1 MVEKLK
7 VMLIDDDYLVIEDL
21 KNLVEWD
28 KLGMEIVS
36 IADNGQHALEKMDDI
51 MPDIIITDIEM
62 PIINGL
68 DFACLALK
76 LSKNIKII
84 LLTAFSRF
92 EYAKKAIDLGAS
104 SYILKHEVSKLS
116 LENELVKLANEII
129 KEKKEQKNEQKRL
142 IEKLIL
148 NDGENKLAE
157 LLNSNNNE
165 HYSRMNLLQIDRS
178 FNELIKP
185 FEHIKSQFELY
196 QILTKDV
203 SENILIIPI
212 NQFQVLWF
220 LEIPLITSKLCED
233 KYIDILNTFKLNVQ
247 KKLNR
252 TLSVFYIDTKIS
264 SYEIVED
271 YNRLFKMSEL
281 SIILGKET
289 INSYHNLKYKF
300 STYDNDKILWES
312 KIAVATNDNIIQ
324 LKDSINLM
332 IDQVSFSQ
340 YDYEDYLW
348 LCNTIVDKLI
358 ELDSTLKIKINKN
371 LNDCYSPIQMKNIIN
386 DFIVDIYHSTIPQCS
401 WKIKEVII
409 YIHNNYDKQITIE
422 MIAQELSLS
431 GEYLNK
437 LFKKEIKITFTQY
450 LIEYR
455 MKMAKKLLLTGEYRI
470 YEVAKMVGY
479 TTSQYFSMAFRK
491 VNHMNPSD
499 CLKV

>member
-312 KIAVATNDNIIQ
+312 KIAVATNDNII
-324 LKDSINLM
+324 S
-332 IDQVSFSQ
+332 
-340 YDYEDYLW
+340 
-348 LCNTIVDKLI
+348 
-358 ELDSTLKIKINKN
+358 
-371 LNDCYSPIQMKNIIN
+371 
-386 DFIVDIYHSTIPQCS
+386 
-401 WKIKEVII
+401 
-409 YIHNNYDKQITIE
+409 
-422 MIAQELSLS
+422 
-431 GEYLNK
+431 
-437 LFKKEIKITFTQY
+437 
-450 LIEYR
+450 
-455 MKMAKKLLLTGEYRI
+455 
-470 YEVAKMVGY
+470 
-479 TTSQYFSMAFRK
+479 
-491 VNHMNPSD
+491 
-499 CLKV
+499 

>member
-1 MVEKLK
+1 MIEKLK

-21 KNLVEWD
+21 KNLVDWH
-28 KLGMEIVS
+28 KLDMEIVS
-36 IADNGQHALEKMDDI
+36 IADNGQHALEKMDNI

-68 DFACLALK
+68 DFAVLALK
-76 LSKNIKII
+76 LSKYIKII

-116 LENELVKLANEII
+116 LENELFKLSNEIF
-129 KEKKEQKNEQKRL
+129 KERKEQKNEQIRL
-142 IEKLIL
+142 IEKLIA
-148 NDGENKLAE
+148 NDGENKFVE
-157 LLNSNNNE
+157 LLNSNNN
-165 HYSRMNLLQIDRS
+165 YSRMNLLQIDRS
-178 FNELIKP
+178 YNEIGTP
-185 FEHIKSQFELY
+185 FEQIKSQFELY
-196 QILTKDV
+196 QILTKDI
-203 SENILIIPI
+203 SENILLIPI

-220 LEIPLITSKLCED
+220 YEIPLINSKLCED
-233 KYIDILNTFKLNVQ
+233 KYNESLNEIKSNLKQ
-247 KKLNR
+247 KLNR
-252 TLSVFYIDTKIS
+252 TLSVFYIDTKLS
-264 SYEIVED
+264 TYEIVED

-289 INSYHNLKYKF
+289 INSYNNLKCKF
-300 STYDNDKILWES
+300 TTYNNEKILWKN
-312 KIAVATNDNIIQ
+312 KIFNVTNDNIIQ
-324 LKDSINLM
+324 IKDSINSM
-332 IDQVSFSQ
+332 IDQVTLIQ
-340 YDYEDYLW
+340 YDYEIYLW

-358 ELDSTLKIKINKN
+358 EMDCTQKIKISNY
-371 LNDCYSPIQMKNIIN
+371 LNECYSANQMKKIIN
-386 DFIVDIYHSTIPQCS
+386 DIIVDIYHSTIPQCS

-437 LFKKEIKITFTQY
+437 LFKKEIKMTFTQY

-455 MKMAKKLLLTGEYRI
+455 MKMAKKLLLTGEYKI

-499 CLKV
+499 CLKD